1 VAENEVNE
9 EDTKVAMGSFNHYD
23 MNMEDY
29 EQPSLTE
36 ILRPKRR
43 KKKLEKARD
52 YVWTNGLLFRIIKL
66 KVDFASAGLQPV
78 HEDEEVE
85 QFYKDIYEEIDI
97 DQFVR
102 NAVYEHEV
110 VGEWYPYYTW
120 EDGKPT
126 NISLLDPDLVEVD
139 KVFDKDILYMKPP
152 SGLQRALNNF
162 SDLSAKQKRDIKK
175 RVPNGVLKKWKNGE
189 TVPLSEENARRY
201 YNLKSD
207 YDKYAH
213 SPIEPIFNDLEI
225 YKTLQEADY
234 ATAKKLKQ
242 LILHVRVGGKD
253 YNDGQPVDKDLIDQ
267 TINMFN
273 NPSKNMEVFTQYF
286 VDAEYII
293 PDMDVFTEDKYA
305 NAISNIVN
313 WSGVNVMVEQGGSYS
328 QGYIKVKGLKQ
339 AVNNARKAVKKALND
354 LNKLIA
360 EKNNLKYY
368 GKLKTPD
375 IKFSNNA
382 LKDDKEV
389 RQSVQ
394 FLYKHGILSADDTLD
409 AFGYSMDRQM
419 RKKEDEEEYED
430 LIRIPFEPSQG
441 LVGEEEVP
449 NNQNNNPQDNNQ
461 PRP

>member
-1 VAENEVNE
+1 
-9 EDTKVAMGSFNHYD
+9 
-23 MNMEDY
+23 
-29 EQPSLTE
+29 
-36 ILRPKRR
+36 
-43 KKKLEKARD
+43 
-52 YVWTNGLLFRIIKL
+52 
-66 KVDFASAGLQPV
+66 
-78 HEDEEVE
+78 
-85 QFYKDIYEEIDI
+85 
-97 DQFVR
+97 
-102 NAVYEHEV
+102 
-110 VGEWYPYYTW
+110 
-120 EDGKPT
+120 
-126 NISLLDPDLVEVD
+126 
-139 KVFDKDILYMKPP
+139 
-152 SGLQRALNNF
+152 
-162 SDLSAKQKRDIKK
+162 LSAKQKRDIKK

-225 YKTLQEADY
+225 YKTPQEADY

-441 LVGEEEVP
+441 LVGEEEIP